1 MERNTKIGLAVLA
14 VLVLAIGMFLLLVYG
29 KRVAMQD
36 VFPSQ
41 PVFYARLDHVAQN
54 ITKVGG
60 SSFWKNISAIDVP
73 KVLVRN
79 NVSQPRVKRV
89 EESLNAIHAFIQ
101 NPWARIIFGKEIA
114 FGFYEDGGPAA
125 GGAGFLFALR
135 LEPSVHAAEIVSRF
149 WAQWGDEAATLRR
162 EYKGVAIITV
172 NVKKKNVVF
181 QYVRLGDVL
190 VAASGDSSILE
201 KVVDVYHKKAP
212 GLGSDGNFAFVAGR
226 AYPAGQGFFYVNARS
241 LNGVLKQRAAAWEAQ
256 DLEEMSARTTG
267 VGSYG
272 FSFLPGEVNRWKLIV
287 GVDPALMNPE
297 ARKALSCPPSE
308 QPPVQ
313 FVPPG
318 VIAYQWGA
326 CYDFKQ
332 AWERL
337 REQAQALP
345 PSVQE
350 QARGFKRRL
359 EKRWGV
365 KIESD
370 VLPLL
375 GNEAGGYLTDVDTTG
390 MFPYPR
396 FLVFLKVKDRT
407 KTEDLLAR
415 LTRNPLVPV
424 LEEDHSQVKIRY
436 APVPLGPNMDPG
448 YCFIGD
454 YLVFSSTRQLLKKSI
469 DTTAD
474 ASRSLGAD
482 KTARAFG
489 LSVSDKANAVAFVR
503 LDVFAKRLRE
513 LLEWT
518 DQYMSSQV
526 TTASVFKQESETKK
540 EAITRAIAAKTV
552 ELTLAEHKIEELEA
566 KPAPPAAGPA
576 ADVSQEDPS
585 VTPGAIENLRQSV
598 QALRD
603 DIKTGTAQR
612 DELDVLAAQY
622 QAQAQ
627 SAKLWMFNS
636 RQVVVPAL
644 KGLEALR
651 ALGMKMVLTGRS
663 FETEILLN

>member
-1 MERNTKIGLAVLA
+1 MKQKMKIRVALLV
-14 VLVLAIGMFLLLVYG
+14 VLVLAIGISLFLVCG
-29 KRVAMQD
+29 KSIAMQD
-36 VFPSQ
+36 VFPPQ
-41 PVFYARLDHVAQN
+41 PVFYARLDHVAEN
-54 ITKVGG
+54 ITKAGG

-79 NVSQPRVKRV
+79 NVGQPRVKRI
-89 EESLNAIHAFIQ
+89 EEFLSGINAFIQ
-101 NPWARIIFGKEIA
+101 NPWARIVFGKEVA
-114 FGFYEDGGPAA
+114 FGFYEDGG
-125 GGAGFLFALR
+125 FLFALR
-135 LEPSVHAAEIVSRF
+135 LGPSVHAAEIISRF
-149 WAQWGDEAATLRR
+149 GDQWGDEVVTSRR
-162 EYKGVAIITV
+162 EYQGASIITV
-172 NVKKKNVVF
+172 DVKKKNVVF
-181 QYVRLGDVL
+181 QYVRLGDLL
-190 VAASGDSSILE
+190 VAAPGDSLMLN
-201 KVVDVYHKKAP
+201 KVIDVYHKKAP
-212 GLGSDGNFAFVAGR
+212 GLVSDGNFAFVAGR

-241 LNGVLKQRAAAWEAQ
+241 LNDVLKQRAAAWEAQ

-267 VGSYG
+267 VESYG
-272 FSFLPGEVNRWKLIV
+272 LSFLPGEVNRWKLIV

-308 QPPVQ
+308 QPPVK

-332 AWERL
+332 VWERL
-337 REQAQALP
+337 REQAQAVP
-345 PSVQE
+345 PSVEE
-350 QARGFKRRL
+350 QARQFKRRL
-359 EKRWGV
+359 EKRLGLQF
-365 KIESD
+365 ESD

-407 KTEDLLAR
+407 KTEGLLAQ
-415 LTRNPLVPV
+415 LTPDLLVPV
-424 LEEDHSQVKIRY
+424 LEEDHSKVKIRY

-469 DTTAD
+469 DTAAD

-489 LSVSDKANAVAFVR
+489 LSASDKANAVAFVR

-513 LLEWT
+513 LLDWA
-518 DQYMSSQV
+518 DKYMSSQA
-526 TTASVFKQESETKK
+526 TAASAFQQESEAKK
-540 EAITRAIAAKTV
+540 EAIARVMAAKTV
-552 ELTLAEHKIEELEA
+552 ELTLAERKI
-566 KPAPPAAGPA
+566 
-576 ADVSQEDPS
+576 EDPS
-585 VTPGAIENLRQSV
+585 VAPDAVENLRQSV

-603 DIKTGTAQR
+603 DIKTGTAQSG
-612 DELDVLAAQY
+612 ELDVLAAQY

-636 RQVVVPAL
+636 RQVVVPVL
-644 KGLEALR
+644 KGLETLR
-651 ALGMKMVLTGRS
+651 ALGVKTALTGRS

>member
-1 MERNTKIGLAVLA
+1 MKQKVKIGIAVLA
-14 VLVLAIGMFLLLVYG
+14 VAVLAIGIFLFLVYG
-29 KRVAMQD
+29 KKVAMQD
-36 VFPSQ
+36 VFPPQ

-54 ITKVGG
+54 MTKAGG
-60 SSFWKNISAIDVP
+60 SSFWKNISAVDVA

-79 NVSQPRVKRV
+79 NVPRSRVKRI
-89 EESLNAIHAFIQ
+89 EESLSAIDAFIQ
-101 NPWARIIFGKEIA
+101 NPWVRIIFGKEIA
-114 FGFYEDGGPAA
+114 FGFYDDGE
-125 GGAGFLFALR
+125 FLFALR
-135 LEPSVHAAEIVSRF
+135 LEPSVHAAEIISRF
-149 WAQWGDEAATLRR
+149 GAQWGDEVTTSRR
-162 EYKGVAIITV
+162 EHKGVAIITV
-172 NVKKKNVVF
+172 DVKKKNVVF

-190 VAASGDSSILE
+190 VAAPGDSLMLD
-201 KVVDVYHKKAP
+201 KVIDVYHKKAP
-212 GLGSDGNFAFVAGR
+212 GLGSDGNFAFIAGR
-226 AYPAGQGFFYVNARS
+226 SYPAGQGFFYVNARS

-267 VGSYG
+267 VESYG

-287 GVDPALMNPE
+287 GVDPALMNPD

-308 QPPVQ
+308 QSPVK
-313 FVPPG
+313 FVPAG

-332 AWERL
+332 VWERL

-345 PSVQE
+345 PSVEQ
-350 QARGFKRRL
+350 QARQFKHRL

-365 KIESD
+365 KFESD

-407 KTEDLLAR
+407 KAEDLLSQ
-415 LTRNPLVPV
+415 LTRNPPVPV
-424 LEEDHSQVKIRY
+424 LEEDHSKVKIRY

-474 ASRSLGAD
+474 ASRSLGSD

-489 LSVSDKANAVAFVR
+489 LSVSDRANAAAFVR

-513 LLEWT
+513 LLDWA
-518 DQYMSSQV
+518 DRYMSSQV
-526 TTASVFKQESETKK
+526 TAASVFKQESEAKK
-540 EAITRAIAAKTV
+540 EAIARAIAAKTV
-552 ELTLAEHKIEELEA
+552 ELTLAERKI
-566 KPAPPAAGPA
+566 
-576 ADVSQEDPS
+576 EDPS
-585 VTPGAIENLRQSV
+585 VAPDAVENLRQSV

-603 DIKTGTAQR
+603 DIKTDTAQR

-622 QAQAQ
+622 QAQAE

-636 RQVVVPAL
+636 RQVVVPTL
-644 KGLEALR
+644 KGLETLR
-651 ALGMKMVLTGRS
+651 ALGVKMVLTARS